1 MASSKKKKQAAAA
14 QAQEEVDM
22 TVAPEVLAG
31 ITQLRSRAEGLLGE
45 IGRIELHKSNLMEEV
60 NVLNQQANSLVKQ
73 ESERLGIPA
82 GVQWKITPE
91 GKASIIEAG

>member
-1 MASSKKKKQAAAA
+1 MATKAKKKSAKKTA
-14 QAQEEVDM
+14 EKDM
-22 TVAPEVLAG
+22 TVTPEILAG
-31 ITQLRSRAEGLLGE
+31 IQQLRTRAEGLLGE
-45 IGRIELHKSNLMEEV
+45 VGRIELHKMNLLQEI
-60 NVLNQQANSLVKQ
+60 NTLNTQANGLVKQ